1 MSSSA
6 SGLLLLLAAG
16 LAVPSGAAAQQRLFP
31 PVPSFELPEASPRV
45 HGLVGRLLAARRGD
59 SRFGREGEAE
69 VALGEN
75 IPLLALRRGP
85 RPITL
90 GFGSQVYARFSIT
103 DPKSALISNDWVV
116 GFNGTAM
123 LRAWTLTLELYH
135 ESSHLGDE
143 YEDHFNATRL
153 DWTREVA
160 VGWASYSTGPWKLTG
175 SLSYTLVDQLGLER
189 PGSSLGVDYRS
200 RSAGQ
205 FLGTS
210 VRPVLGVFFD
220 ANAATAW
227 RVSSSAK
234 AGVALETTPGGKE
247 IGFALIGHAGLS
259 TQRQFYREE
268 SRYVGVEVRFDL

>member
-1 MSSSA
+1 MSSR
-6 SGLLLLLAAG
+6 AAG
-16 LAVPSGAAAQQRLFP
+16 LFLALAGLLASAAEAAAQQRLFP

-59 SRFGREGEAE
+59 SRFGREEEAE

-75 IPLLALRRGP
+75 IPLLALRQGS

-123 LRAWTLTLELYH
+123 LDAWSLTLELYH

-160 VGWASYSTGPWKLTG
+160 VGWASYSTGPWRLTG
-175 SLSYTLVDQLGLER
+175 SFSYTLVDQLDLRR
-189 PGSSLGVDYRS
+189 PGSSLGLDYRS
-200 RSAGQ
+200 RSAGR
-205 FLGTS
+205 FLGTA
-210 VRPVLGVFFD
+210 VRPVVGIFFD

-234 AGVALETTPGGKE
+234 AGVALETAPGGKE
-247 IGFALIGHAGLS
+247 IGFAVIGHTGLS